1 MFTTI
6 NQSVYTDI
14 AKTYSSTIAKA
25 ASDFAGQL
33 YSANQSLASEYAKLA
48 NSAEMKKFAQPAQ
61 EFASSVTKTYLDVT
75 SNLVK
80 AFTATK

>member
-25 ASDFAGQL
+25 ASDFASQMT
-33 YSANQSLASEYAKLA
+33 SANQSLVAEYAKLV

>member
-6 NQSVYTDI
+6 NQSIYTDL
-14 AKTYSSTIAKA
+14 AKNYSGAVSKA

-33 YSANQSLASEYAKLA
+33 YTANQSLVAEYAKLA

-61 EFASSVTKTYLDVT
+61 EFASSVTKTYLEVAG
-75 SNLVK
+75 NLVK
-80 AFTATK
+80 AFTAAK